1 MPLLLLLLLLLLVLQ
16 VLLLLQE
23 ALCDERSLVRVAAGV
38 CQGVWA
44 SHNDRPLLI
53 SRISP

>member
-1 MPLLLLLLLLLLVLQ
+1 MPLLLLLLLLLVLQ
-16 VLLLLQE
+16 VMLLLQE